1 MELQLA
7 KTSLNAKPKKISL
20 EKIEESLGKE
30 QFFYFARENEHK
42 DLIAL
47 QEYFEE
53 KGHSVYMKEVRYG
66 LGDLDYIY
74 EVHIL

>member
-1 MELQLA
+1 MELLLA
-7 KTSLNAKPKKISL
+7 KPSLNAKAKKIKL
-20 EKIEESLGKE
+20 EQIEDALKKE
-30 QFFYFARENEHK
+30 RFFYFARENEHK
-42 DLIAL
+42 DLLAL

-53 KGHSVYMKEVRYG
+53 KGYNVYMKEVKYG